1 MRNSAHGRI
10 VKQKGGNKETSSGR
24 KSFFYHASERHP
36 PHKQSSPNYGR
47 EKLSKAHF
55 ARFYRFP
62 CSINIAFWLIF
73 NFRLETSAYLVL
85 GWWHCIYLVLSS
97 IARSSAK
104 SSSPA
109 LAGFYTDKSKSQ
121 CTYIQTASIGLALC
135 RGTFIWF
142 FMDSSLIN
150 EYINIFK
157 YTFNVY
163 LSIYLSIYSVYNWKC
178 VEIAKLFNPN

>member
-1 MRNSAHGRI
+1 MIYSYFNKLCRSVPLRNSAHGRI

-24 KSFFYHASERHP
+24 KSFFIMRQNGT

-47 EKLSKAHF
+47 EKVSKAHF

-85 GWWHCIYLVLSS
+85 GWWHCIYLVLLS

-109 LAGFYTDKSKSQ
+109 FAGFYTDKSKSQ
-121 CTYIQTASIGLALC
+121 CTYIQHCQHCI
-135 RGTFIWF
+135 
-142 FMDSSLIN
+142 SSLLW
-150 EYINIFK
+150 NIHLIFHV
-157 YTFNVY
+157 F
-163 LSIYLSIYSVYNWKC
+163 SWIP
-178 VEIAKLFNPN
+178 F

>member
-24 KSFFYHASERHP
+24 KSFFIMRQNGT

-109 LAGFYTDKSKSQ
+109 FVGFYTDKSKSQ

-150 EYINIFK
+150 EYIIYLNILLM
-157 YTFNVY
+157 YI
-163 LSIYLSIYSVYNWKC
+163 SIYLSIPYITGNVSK
-178 VEIAKLFNPN
+178 